1 MTPLTDILIAK
12 IVLGYLSSRKLKET
26 SDCFVKESK
35 ALSINTSVDNKGRI
49 LNQLEDQNLLPSLEE
64 ILDDYFAYQETDDAT
79 SDKTYMLWKQL
90 DVILSQLR
98 GIALGKKK
106 SKAFLRARRFG
117 NGFSNFVPSRKVE
130 NGKTSPELFKPISN
144 EQFGNHGN
152 TNEHF
157 LAKIDQQQ
165 FENISQQNS
174 KEYCTSLLNV
184 PSLSPHKKQSPKKSE
199 PGVFNPMVTPRKEQ
213 LKTAIITEF
222 KSPKRKSLHPKRR
235 SNSRLDL
242 PVSATKTVDSTPS
255 NQADEPNNGSAGV
268 SPLLNEE
275 FTHIVETLIG
285 NHFLQEKLAD
295 NINKVVSSDGN
306 QTNIVEKD
314 PIKVNEVVKLTA
326 DDPDFG
332 SLFAMLGDLNHGDDI
347 DKQNYFFPSK
357 ETLHMQQQHGFFHAS
372 ENIDNN
378 SLDELSSHLTFSHQ
392 PCINDGFYHSDVA
405 SVDMLSNAVSSIQS
419 SVTMKTINAVSV
431 HASTADSHPEK
442 YLCKSNPILE
452 TMAGNP
458 YSIETS
464 SIPATS
470 CNIPPVEGVVDS
482 NVSLTKSFLLSSAS
496 YAAQNNNNKNITS
509 VETMSGGANLAQT
522 VSHVG
527 QSEVIPHLNHIVS
540 SMHSQNVQTSVQT
553 RNEIEDS
560 NTLSAPS
567 QIIATSNGHT
577 MPQQRSF
584 LSLLNDDSNL
594 FPPSDSTSDHFN
606 IGDKKD
612 VVRNLHNEIS
622 ICTQINTPQS
632 NASNINSIPSEQLS
646 FSASLINEQLRH
658 PTSITNEKLNN
669 SVSVTN
675 EQLNQSASKNEQ
687 SQFCRSLKNMFQTQD
702 LYLQV
707 SSSDSLST
715 HYVKTPTKISLDEE
729 NFQQTEERRDE
740 DSVSIAT
747 DALLLLSTSPAKFER
762 KDAFRRFSPAQKSEN
777 HTQNVQDTNPLIEP
791 SIAVSSVDQCHATVN
806 SLDVTVTDNTVSS
819 KEILVSDEHALS
831 RIPYPS
837 DNDTKHVA
845 KEKNKIEFF
854 EQPYKHITNSLPIL
868 PRPVVKLPDIQYNI
882 SQGET
887 ISAKNYIEHKNLTL
901 ADQLAQR
908 GDFVSTKKKRAG
920 KKVKKKEVV
929 TKMFDFGSVK
939 TSIPSGVVPTH
950 YIPYVNNAAC
960 NSSINPVSINI
971 NPVITKV
978 TPSHK
983 ILSRLKQKE
992 ISTTPQIIPMEHSS
1006 STLPRTLARPHD
1018 SVNVFRIAGGSIASL
1033 SQQKTT
1039 KSYAL
1044 NDSETKKLS
1053 VTFSNQQ
1060 RSSILKK
1067 GRSLTRDLSS
1077 VSKTQQDLNCNETLT
1092 TNRKN
1097 QTLLSPKNYTPLR
1110 SPKKN
1115 KHIKNELKVKFPFK
1129 SPKKKHV
1136 HFSDDRPGESYL
1148 PPITTRTITS
1158 HTTSSNTQH
1167 QSHLVV
1173 SPIQTSSR
1181 LSSDTLNPTK
1191 EDIDIDKLIT
1201 QGEDNIEIIVTSGD
1215 NELDLIESAE
1225 NKKVSTVECNDT
1237 ESDCITSRNVL
1248 NDRTIKETNSS
1259 CQEKQKD
1266 KQKKRK
1272 HPDSQDSSKLKKKRK
1287 RKSSLESLISLGAD
1301 RFLAKVKI

>member
-26 SDCFVKESK
+26 SDCFLKESE
-35 ALSINTSVDNKGRI
+35 ALNINTSVDNKGRI

-106 SKAFLRARRFG
+106 SKAFLKARRFG
-117 NGFSNFVPSRKVE
+117 NGFNNFVSSRKVE

-144 EQFGNHGN
+144 EFGNHGN
-152 TNEHF
+152 SNEHF

-174 KEYCTSLLNV
+174 KEYGTSLVNV
-184 PSLSPHKKQSPKKSE
+184 PSLLPHQKQSPKKSE
-199 PGVFNPMVTPRKEQ
+199 PGAFNPMVTPRKEQ

-235 SNSRLDL
+235 SNSRLDQ
-242 PVSATKTVDSTPS
+242 TVDSTPS
-255 NQADEPNNGSAGV
+255 NQADEPNSGSAGV

-306 QTNIVEKD
+306 QTDIVEKD

-357 ETLHMQQQHGFFHAS
+357 ETLHMQQQHGLFNAS
-372 ENIDNN
+372 EKIDNN
-378 SLDELSSHLTFSHQ
+378 SFDELSSHLTFSNQ
-392 PCINDGFYHSDVA
+392 PCINDGFYHRDVA

-419 SVTMKTINAVSV
+419 SIPMKTIDAVAL
-431 HASTADSHPEK
+431 HATTADSHPK
-442 YLCKSNPILE
+442 QYLCKSNPVLE
-452 TMAGNP
+452 TMAGNSN
-458 YSIETS
+458 SIETS
-464 SIPATS
+464 PIPATL
-470 CNIPPVEGVVDS
+470 CNIPPVEGVADS
-482 NVSLTKSFLLSSAS
+482 NVSVTKNSLFSSAS
-496 YAAQNNNNKNITS
+496 YAAQNNNNNNNITS
-509 VETMSGGANLAQT
+509 VEIMSDSANLVQT

-527 QSEVIPHLNHIVS
+527 QSEAIPHHIVS
-540 SMHSQNVQTSVQT
+540 TMQSQNVQTAVQT
-553 RNEIEDS
+553 QIES

-567 QIIATSNGHT
+567 QLITTSNGHA
-577 MPQQRSF
+577 MHQQRSF

-594 FPPSDSTSDHFN
+594 FPPSNSTSDHFN
-606 IGDKKD
+606 IRSDGKKD

-622 ICTQINTPQS
+622 ICTQINTLQS
-632 NASNINSIPSEQLS
+632 NTNNINSIPSEQLS
-646 FSASLINEQLRH
+646 FPASLINEQLCH
-658 PTSITNEKLNN
+658 PTRITNEKPNH

-707 SSSDSLST
+707 SSSDSPST
-715 HYVKTPTKISLDEE
+715 HCVKTPRKISLDEE
-729 NFQQTEERRDE
+729 NFHQTKEKRDE

-747 DALLLLSTSPAKFER
+747 DALLLLSTSPAKFES
-762 KDAFRRFSPAQKSEN
+762 KAVFRTFSPAQESEN
-777 HTQNVQDTNPLIEP
+777 HTQNVQGTNPLIEP
-791 SIAVSSVDQCHATVN
+791 SIAVSNVDQCHATVN
-806 SLDVTVTDNTVSS
+806 SLNVTVTDNAVSS
-819 KEILVSDEHALS
+819 REILVSDEHALS

-837 DNDTKHVA
+837 DNETKHVA

-868 PRPVVKLPDIQYNI
+868 PRPVVKLPDMQYSI

-887 ISAKNYIEHKNLTL
+887 VSAKNYIEHKNLSL

-908 GDFVSTKKKRAG
+908 CDFVSTKKKRAG

-960 NSSINPVSINI
+960 NSSICPVSINN
-971 NPVITKV
+971 NPIITKV
-978 TPSHK
+978 TPSQK
-983 ILSRLKQKE
+983 ILSRLKQNE
-992 ISTTPQIIPMEHSS
+992 ISTTPQIIPMKHSS
-1006 STLPRTLARPHD
+1006 STLPRTLTRPHN
-1018 SVNVFRIAGGSIASL
+1018 SFNVFRIAGGSIASL
-1033 SQQKTT
+1033 SPQKTT

-1044 NDSETKKLS
+1044 KDSETKKLS

-1067 GRSLTRDLSS
+1067 GRSLTRSLSS

-1097 QTLLSPKNYTPLR
+1097 QTLLSPKKANYTLLR

-1115 KHIKNELKVKFPFK
+1115 KHNKSELKVKFPFK

-1136 HFSDDRPGESYL
+1136 HFFDDSPVESYL
-1148 PPITTRTITS
+1148 TPITTRTITS
-1158 HTTSSNTQH
+1158 HTTSSNTHH
-1167 QSHLVV
+1167 QSHLIV

-1181 LSSDTLNPTK
+1181 SSSDTLNPTK

-1215 NELDLIESAE
+1215 NELDLIGSTE

-1237 ESDCITSRNVL
+1237 ESGCITSRNVL

-1266 KQKKRK
+1266 RQKKRK
-1272 HPDSQDSSKLKKKRK
+1272 HPDSQDSSKLKKKLK